1 MVAEGG
7 TRKSSM
13 HRASRV
19 TSSTT
24 PRRAT
29 SATPRRA
36 TTQTSGSSYTPI
48 AGGRSSTSF
57 SASKTR
63 WSLRTSRHN
72 TTPMSTGKG
81 HRKTSEPRPVTDKAY
96 VKASIAKLGAFLR
109 ARGYGG
115 ASTAAALGRPTGR
128 DFEDMSCFLFT
139 QLDARWARD
148 ASRKFDDDFV
158 DMFKRLHYPFG
169 ISRTALAAVGTAH
182 TWPPLLAALLWLA
195 DLISFDEGSRDRPV
209 AAAHASR
216 RLALSEADEVVAGDD
231 HVASRLAALGA
242 DRVFYEYIG
251 DAYGLFLSGDDAACD
266 ELQAKLE
273 AAFQSRVDDGE
284 REEQTFLARARELEV
299 MRARTRD
306 EARGLP
312 ELLEKRALAR
322 EQQADAEA
330 RLADDEAA
338 ASNADADLAAAVAEA
353 AALKLEADAEA
364 AANDELR
371 ALDAQREA
379 DAPLVARLKRE
390 LEGLEAEL
398 QNRRA
403 ARRSSDE
410 FRELVDAERSLA
422 DALLEIEAVAVVY
435 GESAAKLQVVPKT
448 AKNAGG
454 VDLSLA
460 VDARTAA
467 RLIAAAD
474 AGDRD
479 DGSPAALRAA
489 VDAALATATKARD
502 VVAPKL
508 EELREVLADR
518 VRDVAES
525 RDAAQLE
532 VERSSLEAARLKERL
547 EDKVADVRNL
557 EARLAE
563 ETARAADAK
572 ARDDAD
578 EAALLHKVE
587 AARADA
593 HRDRADLDDR
603 SAALSRGQALDEAA
617 AAKRAAAR
625 ADKRRALG
633 RALDDAA
640 ALAAR
645 RVAVN
650 ANLRRTCAAANAQL
664 DEAAGPPRDDA
675 FLLLPP
681 PPPPLVR

>member
-1 MVAEGG
+1 MTVLYFTKPSGCPDAVL
-7 TRKSSM
+7 SM
-13 HRASRV
+13 AGVSYYSYLALMCGLILATVLKGAIKDLLEDR
-19 TSSTT
+19 
-24 PRRAT
+24 RRARAAA
-29 SATPRRA
+29 SAGEVVLREKQCVEDALEPAHVAPQHDAHVHGQGPPEDERA
-36 TTQTSGSSYTPI
+36 
-48 AGGRSSTSF
+48 A
-57 SASKTR
+57 
-63 WSLRTSRHN
+63 
-72 TTPMSTGKG
+72 
-81 HRKTSEPRPVTDKAY
+81 PVTDKAH
-96 VKASIAKLGAFLR
+96 VKAPIAARRVPAGA
-109 ARGYGG
+109 GYGG

-284 REEQTFLARARELEV
+284 REEQTFLARARELE
-299 MRARTRD
+299 
-306 EARGLP
+306 
-312 ELLEKRALAR
+312 
-322 EQQADAEA
+322 
-330 RLADDEAA
+330 
-338 ASNADADLAAAVAEA
+338 
-353 AALKLEADAEA
+353 
-364 AANDELR
+364 
-371 ALDAQREA
+371 
-379 DAPLVARLKRE
+379 
-390 LEGLEAEL
+390 
-398 QNRRA
+398 NRRA

-422 DALLEIEAVAVVY
+422 TRLEIEAAAVAY

-474 AGDRD
+474 AATATT
-479 DGSPAALRAA
+479 AAPRNSAA
-489 VDAALATATKARD
+489 VAALATATKARD

-532 VERSSLEAARLKERL
+532 ASSIFLADLSGFAALTLVYACAATEVVLRCKRLKDASRWSLPAWWCLRAAAWLVSALAALKPFVRAFEGKVSDQVARGLADHAEVLVVVVAPARDRRTLLAAQAACVAARGALRS
-547 EDKVADVRNL
+547 AL
-557 EARLAE
+557 EARPLVAWGAFFVA
-563 ETARAADAK
+563 TADAFGLVSWAVDAVFGTALRLPALV
-572 ARDDAD
+572 ARRVVGGD
-578 EAALLHKVE
+578 EPP
-587 AARADA
+587 
-593 HRDRADLDDR
+593 
-603 SAALSRGQALDEAA
+603 
-617 AAKRAAAR
+617 AAAR
-625 ADKRRALG
+625 RCHRRHG
-633 RALDDAA
+633 RA
-640 ALAAR
+640 R
-645 RVAVN
+645 
-650 ANLRRTCAAANAQL
+650 
-664 DEAAGPPRDDA
+664 G
-675 FLLLPP
+675 
-681 PPPPLVR
+681 PLVRHRREPRRHARHPGLHEGEILAFMRAVDDDHDH